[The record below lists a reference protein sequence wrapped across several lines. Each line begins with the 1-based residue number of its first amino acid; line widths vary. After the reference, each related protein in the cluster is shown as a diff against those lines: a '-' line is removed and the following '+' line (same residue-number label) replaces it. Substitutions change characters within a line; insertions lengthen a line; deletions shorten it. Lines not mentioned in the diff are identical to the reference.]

1 MAHTYASLFY
11 HCIFST
17 KDRAPQIV
25 PQLAPDLFAYMGGIV
40 RSLHGIPLLI
50 NGVADHVHMLIAL
63 PATLSI
69 ADAMRLVKT
78 NSSKWVHE
86 RFPDHASFAWQSGY
100 GAFSVSKSN
109 VPSVDAYIARQ
120 EEHHR
125 TMTFQEEFLAFLRR
139 HGIDYDERYI
149 WE

>member
-1 MAHTYASLFY
+1 MGHTYASLLY

-17 KDRAPQIV
+17 KDRAPVIV
-25 PQLAPDLFAYMGGIV
+25 PKLAPELFAYMGGIV
-40 RSLHGIPLLI
+40 RSLDGIAMLI
-50 NGVADHVHMLIAL
+50 NGVPDHVHMMIAL
-63 PATLSI
+63 PATLSV

-86 RFPDHASFAWQSGY
+86 RSGEFASFGWQTGY

-109 VPSVDAYIARQ
+109 VPSVEAYIAKQ

-125 TMTFQEEFLAFLRR
+125 TMTFQEEFIAFLKR
-139 HGIDYDERYI
+139 HGIAYDERYI